1 MEPGDRRRET
11 TGAREESCENR
22 EEEEHG
28 KAEYEEKREG
38 QRIEEE
44 IKGLTSTAPRVLVTS
59 VAPEDTDEAVTVLC
73 DAFRDYPVMRY
84 VLGSADD
91 YGRRLRMLIGFFVS
105 ARVFREEPVL
115 GIHDQ
120 DGTLAAVSLVT
131 LPGERPVPQALSIRR
146 ESVWK
151 ELGPAERERYE
162 AFGTACAQFG
172 VESPHHHLNMIG
184 VRRSHVG
191 RGLGRKLLEVIHQM
205 SDADDSSA
213 GVSLSTESA
222 HNLRL
227 YEHFGYRQ
235 LGHAVVGPG
244 LETWAFFRSTPGLTT
259 S

>member
-1 MEPGDRRRET
+1 M
-11 TGAREESCENR
+11 
-22 EEEEHG
+22 
-28 KAEYEEKREG
+28 
-38 QRIEEE
+38 
-44 IKGLTSTAPRVLVTS
+44 TSTAPRVLVTS
-59 VAPEDTDEAVTVLC
+59 VPPEEADQAVTVLC

-84 VLGSADD
+84 VLGSAND
-91 YGRRLRMLIGFFVS
+91 YERRLRTLIGFFVS

-115 GIHDQ
+115 GIYNR
-120 DGTLAAVSLVT
+120 DGTLAAVALVT
-131 LPGERPVPQALSIRR
+131 LPGERPIPEALSVKR

-191 RGLGRKLLEVIHQM
+191 RGLGRKLLEAVHQM
-205 SDADDSSA
+205 TDADDASA

-222 HNLRL
+222 HNLPL

-244 LETWAFFRSTPGLTT
+244 LETWAFFRPGHSPTT
-259 S
+259 L